1 MMGDTTVTTLVLGL
15 TGFFIRGTKRPMSQ
29 LKFLSRAGLSA
40 LSAGRLFALLGVIV
54 GPAHPTQA
62 AV

>member
-1 MMGDTTVTTLVLGL
+1 
-15 TGFFIRGTKRPMSQ
+15 MSQ
-29 LKFLSRAGLSA
+29 VTFLSRAALSA
-40 LSAGRLFALLGVIV
+40 LSAGLLFALLGVIV